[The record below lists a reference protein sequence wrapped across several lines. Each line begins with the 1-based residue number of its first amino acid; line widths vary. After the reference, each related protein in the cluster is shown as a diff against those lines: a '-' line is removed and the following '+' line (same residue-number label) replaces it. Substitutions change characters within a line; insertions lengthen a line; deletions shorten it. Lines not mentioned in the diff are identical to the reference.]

1 MTWKLANAIGYQL
14 VWLASIMGAIHGSQ
28 FAGPLAAALFAC
40 VVLAFGRHRRADLR
54 LIPLVLAIG
63 LLADSAW
70 IALGW
75 LDYSAPWPSAQM
87 APGWI
92 LAIWL
97 AFSLTLNH
105 SLAFLKRRYA
115 LASLLGAIGGP
126 LAYWLAADGF
136 GAVRFDAPDRTVLIG
151 LGIAWAL
158 IIPML
163 MRIADE
169 VQVRETHAVSP

>member
-1 MTWKLANAIGYQL
+1 MTWKLTNAIGYQL
-14 VWLASIMGAIHGSQ
+14 VWIASLMGAIHGSRY
-28 FAGPLAAALFAC
+28 AGPLAAAVFAC
-40 VVLAFGRHRRADLR
+40 MVLAFGKQRRADLR
-54 LIPLVLAIG
+54 LIPLALAIG

-75 LDYSAPWPSAQM
+75 LDYSAPWPSSEF

-105 SLAFLKRRYA
+105 SLAFLRRRYA

-126 LAYWLAADGF
+126 LAYWCAAHGF
-136 GAVRFDAPDRTVLIG
+136 GAVHFDAPDMTVLIG

-158 IIPML
+158 MIPML
-163 MRIADE
+163 MRIADDA
-169 VQVRETHAVSP
+169 QVRETHAVSP

>member
-14 VWLASIMGAIHGSQ
+14 VWLASIIGATHGSR

-40 VVLAFGRHRRADLR
+40 LVLAFGGQRRADLR

-63 LLADSAW
+63 VLVDSAW

-75 LDYSAPWPSAQM
+75 LDYSAPWPSADF
-87 APGWI
+87 APAWI

-97 AFSLTLNH
+97 AFALTLNH
-105 SLAFLKRRYA
+105 SLAFLKRRHA
-115 LASLLGAIGGP
+115 LASILGAIGGP

-136 GAVRFDAPDRTVLIG
+136 GAVHFIAPVPAVLIG
-151 LGIAWAL
+151 LGVAWAL
-158 IIPML
+158 MVPML
-163 MRIADE
+163 VRIADDA
-169 VQVRETHAVSP
+169 QVRETHAVAP

>member
-1 MTWKLANAIGYQL
+1 MGKLANAIGYQL
-14 VWLASIMGAIHGSQ
+14 VWFASVMGAIHGAWY
-28 FAGPLAAALFAC
+28 AGPLAAALFASM
-40 VVLAFGRHRRADLR
+40 VLAFGSNGRADLR
-54 LIPLVLAIG
+54 LIPWVLAIG

-75 LDYSAPWPSAQM
+75 LDYSAPWPSAEF

-105 SLAFLKRRYA
+105 SLAFLKHRYA
-115 LASLLGAIGGP
+115 LAALLGAIGGP
-126 LAYWLAADGF
+126 LAYWCAARGF
-136 GAVRFDAPDRTVLIG
+136 GAVHFDAPDMTVLIG

-158 IIPML
+158 MIPMFV
-163 MRIADE
+163 RIADAA
-169 VQVRETHAVSP
+169 QMREMHAVAP

>member
-1 MTWKLANAIGYQL
+1 VTWKLANAIGYQL
-14 VWLASIMGAIHGSQ
+14 VWLASIMGAIHGSPY
-28 FAGPLAAALFAC
+28 AGPLAAILFAC
-40 VVLAFGRHRRADLR
+40 VVLGFGRQRHSDLR

-63 LLADSAW
+63 LVADSAW
-70 IALGW
+70 IVLGW
-75 LDYSAPWPSAQM
+75 LHYSAPWPSPDF

-105 SLAFLKRRYA
+105 SLSFLKRRYA
-115 LASLLGAIGGP
+115 LASLLGAVGGP

-136 GAVRFDAPDRTVLIG
+136 GAVRFDAPVMTVLIG

-158 IIPML
+158 IVPML
-163 MRIADE
+163 MRIAEHGPDPE
-169 VQVRETHAVSP
+169 SQAVTP